1 MGASGQFVCPTIE
14 DARYA
19 NLTHQYQDD
28 VQCDKYYACT
38 NGVAE
43 EKLCDDGLVFDPL
56 RRSEH
61 KYDFFEH
68 GNRDMCHMIL
78 SCVDGQANYFACPG
92 DLVFDARR
100 GVCVWPEDSDR
111 TNCVRH
117 GEVKT
122 LDDGFTCPSEKHY
135 YADGTE
141 EPHPLYPHPTKCQRF
156 YICMNGIY
164 PREQMC
170 PADLAFD
177 HVAKVC
183 IDAELIGCQL
193 EESTSSESV
202 ETSFEEN

>member
-1 MGASGQFVCPTIE
+1 M
-14 DARYA
+14 
-19 NLTHQYQDD
+19 
-28 VQCDKYYACT
+28 
-38 NGVAE
+38 
-43 EKLCDDGLVFDPL
+43 
-56 RRSEH
+56 
-61 KYDFFEH
+61 
-68 GNRDMCHMIL
+68 
-78 SCVDGQANYFACPG
+78 
-92 DLVFDARR
+92 
-100 GVCVWPEDSDR
+100 
-111 TNCVRH
+111 
-117 GEVKT
+117 
-122 LDDGFTCPSEKHY
+122 DDGFTCPSEKHY

-177 HVAKVC
+177 HVTKVC